1 MSTFVVSARKYRP
14 NRFEDVVGQE
24 HVSGTLKNALQ
35 TDHLAHAF
43 LFCGP
48 RGVGK
53 TTCARILAKVL
64 NCQAPTPQFEPC
76 NECESC
82 KAFSKN
88 ASFNITELDAA
99 SNNSVEHIRALIEQ
113 VRFQPQQGKYKV
125 FIIDEVHMLS
135 QQAFN
140 AFLKTLEEP
149 PPYAIFIL
157 ATTEKHKIIPT
168 ILSRCQIFDFRRI
181 QVSDM
186 VVHLFNICQQE
197 GIEASPDAL
206 HIIGQKAD
214 GALRDALSIFD
225 RIVAFAGKKISYEDV
240 IANLNVLDYDYYFRL
255 VDAMLLENITEVM
268 LIFDQILRKGFD
280 PELFINGLAE
290 HLRNLL
296 VCKDPET
303 LQLLECGDV
312 LRKRYQEQ
320 ARLSPTSLL
329 LTALNLA
336 NECDLHYKMA
346 RSKRLHVELSLIKMA
361 HAGRAFTFGSA
372 PVPDSSNGQVEKKTP
387 DLSVGRIGET
397 DQPEKA
403 VSAPVEEQ
411 KQVDGVSSEPEAP
424 AQPSP
429 TMTKEASKQSITLEI
444 TNEAESPDQ
453 ESPDDEEEAID
464 AVLTKIVSEPPGNA
478 NGKGAEALTT
488 GNARPGLKRSSRHGL
503 THLNMDA
510 LLAEVEEDL
519 DQQPQ
524 EIPILTLEEVRQ
536 SWNEYIEQH
545 EKNSVKMLLKNVEVD
560 LQESELIARVGS
572 KLAESSVREET
583 DLMDFLRAKLQHPEL
598 SLRIAID
605 PSLVVEPPK
614 RQKPLNAKDK
624 YRLMNEVNPQI
635 RELITRFGMR
645 PDEE

>member
-1 MSTFVVSARKYRP
+1 MSTFIVSARKYRP
-14 NRFEDVVGQE
+14 NRFEDVVGQQ

-64 NCQAPTPQFEPC
+64 NCQSPTADFEPC
-76 NECESC
+76 NDCESC
-82 KAFSKN
+82 KAFNKN

-181 QVSDM
+181 QISDM
-186 VVHLFNICQQE
+186 VVHLYNICQQE

-206 HIIGQKAD
+206 HIIAQKAD

-240 IANLNVLDYDYYFRL
+240 IANLNILDYDYYFRL
-255 VDAMLLENITEVM
+255 VDALLMENIREVL
-268 LIFDQILRKGFD
+268 LIFDQIIRKGFD

-303 LQLLECGDV
+303 LQLLESGDN

-320 ARLSPTSLL
+320 ALLSPTSLL

-336 NECDLHYKMA
+336 NDCDLHFKMA
-346 RSKRLHVELSLIKMA
+346 RNKRLHVELSLIKMT
-361 HAGRAFTFGSA
+361 HIGRAFTLAEGA
-372 PVPDSSNGQVEKKTP
+372 GAVPAERIEKKTP
-387 DLSVGRIGET
+387 DLAVAQASAT
-397 DQPEKA
+397 SPAEKA
-403 VSAPVEEQ
+403 PQPAVSTSQNDPEEQ
-411 KQVDGVSSEPEAP
+411 QA
-424 AQPSP
+424 AQTVP
-429 TMTKEASKQSITLEI
+429 LEI
-444 TNEAESPDQ
+444 TNEMPEDPAPVENSVAP
-453 ESPDDEEEAID
+453 EPAP
-464 AVLTKIVSEPPGNA
+464 VPVSG
-478 NGKGAEALTT
+478 NGKSQPT
-488 GNARPGLKRSSRHGL
+488 GLKRSSRHSLG
-503 THLNMDA
+503 HLNMEA

-519 DQQPQ
+519 EQEPQ
-524 EIPILTLEEVRQ
+524 EIPELDLATVQEAWEA
-536 SWNEYIEQH
+536 YIEQH
-545 EKNSVKMLLKNVEVD
+545 DKSSMKMLLKNVDV
-560 LQESELIARVGS
+560 ELDGKEIVAKVGS
-572 KLAESSVREET
+572 KLAESAVREES
-583 DLMDFLRAKLQHPEL
+583 DLMDFMRSKLRHTEL
-598 SLRIAID
+598 SMRIELD
-605 PSLVVEPPK
+605 PSKVVEPPK
-614 RQKPLNAKDK
+614 KQKPLNAKDK
-624 YRLMNEVNPQI
+624 YRLMNEVNPQV

-645 PDEE
+645 PDED